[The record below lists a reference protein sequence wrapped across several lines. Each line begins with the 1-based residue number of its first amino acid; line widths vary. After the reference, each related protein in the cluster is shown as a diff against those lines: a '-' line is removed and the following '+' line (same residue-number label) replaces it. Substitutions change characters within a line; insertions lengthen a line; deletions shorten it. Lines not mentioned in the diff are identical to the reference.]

1 MLDEMF
7 PSGKLQASLSDY
19 LEVALILAEG
29 KVFCG
34 IERPTMGKLAD
45 MADVFTGADPF
56 SPSLD
61 ALKDLNNRLLGLWSP
76 FRVNAA
82 GNAEMGMD
90 VWQVF

>member
-1 MLDEMF
+1 MLGEIF
-7 PSGKLQASLSDY
+7 PSGKLQGSLSDY

-34 IERPTMGKLAD
+34 IERPTSGKLAD

-76 FRVNAA
+76 FRVDVA